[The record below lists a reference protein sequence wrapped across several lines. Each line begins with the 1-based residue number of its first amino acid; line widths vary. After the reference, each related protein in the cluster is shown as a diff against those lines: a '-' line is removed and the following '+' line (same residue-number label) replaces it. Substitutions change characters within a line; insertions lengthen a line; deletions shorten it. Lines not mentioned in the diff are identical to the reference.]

1 MSVEN
6 PQTLDDALI
15 PPPPELGD
23 GVIHVSG
30 VNHHYG
36 EGSTRTQ
43 ILRDINL
50 DVRSGEVVIVKGP
63 SGSGK
68 STLLVLI
75 GTLRGLQ
82 TGSIQI
88 DGTEL
93 LGAGT
98 EEILNVRRKI
108 GFIFQAHNLFGS
120 LTAYENVKMA
130 LQLSNDRSDE
140 RKRIEQLLTDLDL
153 GHRIYYRP
161 KSLSGG
167 QRQRVAI
174 ARGIVHKPRIVL
186 ADEPT
191 AALDAKTSRIV
202 VNKLRALAK
211 DQGSAVVMV
220 THDNRVMDIADRVIT
235 VEDGA
240 IKSDTHIRETELICR
255 FLDKVPLFQN
265 ASQAQWLAEIA
276 AKMHRVDFQNGEKI
290 IQQGDDGKAFYL
302 IRNGNVS
309 VRRNG
314 DQPQQVAKLGE
325 GEYFGEM
332 SLAKDQKTNADVV
345 ADGKVVAYAL
355 GKSDFKALLK
365 SSHAFDEEV
374 RRVIYARQ

>member
-1 MSVEN
+1 MSTEN
-6 PQTLDDALI
+6 LETDDNSLI
-15 PPPPELGD
+15 PPPPVLGP
-23 GVIHVSG
+23 GVIHVAG
-30 VNHHYG
+30 VNHRYG
-36 EGSTRTQ
+36 DGATQTQ
-43 ILRDINL
+43 ILHDVDL

-82 TGSIQI
+82 EGSIKI

-93 LGAGT
+93 LGAGP
-98 EEILNVRRKI
+98 EEILKVRRKI

-130 LQLSNDRSDE
+130 LQLSDDRSNE
-140 RKRIEQLLTDLDL
+140 RKRIETLLTELDL
-153 GHRIYYRP
+153 GQRIYYRP

-174 ARGIVHKPRIVL
+174 ARGIIHKPRIVL

-211 DQGSAVVMV
+211 DHGSAVVMV
-220 THDNRVMDIADRVIT
+220 THDNRVMDVADRVVT

-240 IKSDTHIRETELICR
+240 IKSDTHIRETELICH
-255 FLDKVPLFQN
+255 FLDKVSLFQN
-265 ASQAQWLAEIA
+265 ASKAQWLAEIA
-276 AKMHRVDFQNGEKI
+276 AKMQRVDYRSGEKI
-290 IQQGDDGKAFYL
+290 IEEGDDGKAFFL
-302 IRNGNVS
+302 IRSGEVS
-309 VRRNG
+309 VLRNG
-314 DQPQQVAKLGE
+314 EEKRVVARLGE
-325 GEYFGEM
+325 GEYFGET
-332 SLAKDQKTNADVV
+332 SLANDQKTNADVV
-345 ADGKVVAYAL
+345 ADGNVVTYTL
-355 GKSDFKALLK
+355 GKSDFKDLLK
-365 SSHAFDEEV
+365 SSDAFEDEV